1 MIHCI
6 NCIWADECLDLD
18 TDNYL
23 NQQVEECKN
32 YIDYREL
39 IKQKNNNETN

>member
-6 NCIWADECLDLD
+6 NCIWAEFGCLDLD
-18 TDNYL
+18 TDDYL
-23 NQQVEECKN
+23 NQQIEEYKN

-39 IKQKNNNETN
+39 IKQKKII